1 MRKLSHRNNKKT
13 LQQATIKRT
22 NISRIKHQIHTATEF
37 QNGWEQQ
44 GHLSPSSPTPA
55 EAKDTQRTGPKAM
68 SRCLLDI
75 SEEEEK
81 ETSQPL

>member
-37 QNGWEQQ
+37 QNG
-44 GHLSPSSPTPA
+44 
-55 EAKDTQRTGPKAM
+55 
-68 SRCLLDI
+68 
-75 SEEEEK
+75 
-81 ETSQPL
+81 